1 MAITQVEIVGIREA
15 HNTIGDVTYNS
26 TNYSVLVFFD
36 NQPPQLL
43 EGDSSL
49 VTKYAPYI
57 KPRNDADTL
66 KELLIS
72 LETNL
77 KNMVQEEV
85 MRIFAAVRP
94 LPAIEGLQENKAI
107 QVLRD
112 AGYEVELTN
121 HYPEGT
127 PQGIIYKVSRKE
139 GAYMTA
145 ELDVRHK
152 LPNVIGLSKEEALGI
167 LFEKGFIAEVVE
179 TPSNDVPGGH
189 VCACQRESDTS
200 LKVKVEISLSI
211 PDVTGMTL
219 EEATKALEEAGA
231 QVSVSHATSNEVAVN
246 HVISW
251 SNGIPPIVDVVISTG
266 KNIYESEQLSIRTG
280 HIDDCRGSNFW
291 GTATIDRIQS
301 TISIALHYKLDME
314 HKHEW
319 VESGNATM
327 DNKQN
332 VRLSFSRVPKFES
345 GQTQEMMLE
354 VYSYSIDS
362 KSELPQEVK
371 INLTSQYGTLR
382 KTKVDIPL
390 TIGFDWK

>member
-15 HNTIGDVTYNS
+15 HNTIGDTTYNS
-26 TNYSVLVFFD
+26 TYYSFLVFFD
-36 NQPPQLL
+36 DQQPQLF
-43 EGDSSL
+43 EGDSSM
-49 VTKYAPYI
+49 VTKFAQYI
-57 KPRNDADTL
+57 KPRNDSDVL
-66 KELLIS
+66 KGLLKS
-72 LETNL
+72 LEANI
-77 KNMVQEEV
+77 KSMVQEEV
-85 MRIFAAVRP
+85 LKVFTAVRP

-112 AGYEVELTN
+112 AGFEVDLTN

-127 PQGIIYKVSRKE
+127 PQGIVYKVSRKE

-152 LPNVIGLSKEEALGI
+152 LPDVVGLSREEALGI

-189 VCACQRESDTS
+189 VFACQRESDTS
-200 LKVKVEISLSI
+200 LKVRLSVSMAI
-211 PDVTGMTL
+211 PDVTGMSL

-231 QVSVSHATSNEVAVN
+231 LVSISRTTSNDVAVN

-251 SNGIPPIVDVVISTG
+251 SNGIPPMVDLAISTG
-266 KNIYESEQLSIRTG
+266 KNQYESQQLSIRAG

-291 GTATIDRIQS
+291 GTATIDRKQS

-319 VESGNATM
+319 VESGNASM

-345 GQTQEMMLE
+345 GQTQEMRLE